1 MKFILHI
8 CLAFVFLFFSC
19 SGKIEP
25 RTQTAMDT
33 LCTVNAFEDGTKK
46 LYDEIFERLAQIE
59 KEFSATLPDSEIS
72 QINSMAG
79 ISAVQTNEEVLNV
92 MDFALKTAWISDG
105 AFTPAAGPLVD
116 LWGINTDHQRIPS
129 QAEINKALELVDF
142 GCVGLSR
149 DSVFLRKAGMKVNL
163 GGIVKGFAAD
173 EVCKILK
180 KHNVKKAVVDLGGN
194 IYVYGKKSDGSKW
207 TVGIKNPESPS
218 SAPLLRLCINEN
230 SVVTS
235 GSYERFFE
243 ADGKKYHHIFNPA
256 TGFPADSGIV
266 SATVISP
273 SSIAADALST
283 ATFVLGVEKSFK
295 LLDKFKKEFGTDIS
309 FVFICK
315 YGSVF
320 ASENL
325 KGSLEFVQD
334 DSRKIIFVP

>member
-1 MKFILHI
+1 MKFVSLL
-8 CLAFVFLFFSC
+8 CLVFIFLFASC

-72 QINSMAG
+72 RINSMAG
-79 ISAVQTNEEVLNV
+79 ISAVKTNEEVLNV
-92 MDFALKTAWISDG
+92 LDFALKTAWISDG

-116 LWGINTDHQRIPS
+116 LWGINTEHQKIPS
-129 QAEINKALELVDF
+129 QAQINNALELVDF

-149 DSVFLRKAGMKVNL
+149 DSVFLRKAGMKINL

-180 KHNVKKAVVDLGGN
+180 MHGVKKAVVDLGGN

-235 GSYERFFE
+235 GSYERYFE
-243 ADGKKYHHIFNPA
+243 SNGKRYHHIFDPA

-283 ATFVLGVEKSFK
+283 VFFILGNDADGRWKEYYRDTFFVREKETVSA
-295 LLDKFKKEFGTDIS
+295 E
-309 FVFICK
+309 
-315 YGSVF
+315 
-320 ASENL
+320 
-325 KGSLEFVQD
+325 
-334 DSRKIIFVP
+334 RK

>member
-1 MKFILHI
+1 MKFILQL
-8 CLAFVFLFFSC
+8 CLAFVFLFSSC

-46 LYDEIFERLAQIE
+46 LYDEIFERLTQIE

-72 QINSMAG
+72 RINSMAG
-79 ISAVQTNEEVLNV
+79 ISSVQTNEEVLNV
-92 MDFALKTAWISDG
+92 LDFALKTAWISDG

-116 LWGINTDHQRIPS
+116 LWGINTDHQKIPS
-129 QAEINKALELVDF
+129 QTEINKALELVDF

-207 TVGIKNPESPS
+207 TVGIKNPDSPS

>member
-207 TVGIKNPESPS
+207 TVGIKNPDSPS

>member
-1 MKFILHI
+1 MKFIFHI

-207 TVGIKNPESPS
+207 TVGIKNPDSPS

-243 ADGKKYHHIFNPA
+243 ADGKKNHHIFDPA
-256 TGFPADSGIV
+256 TGFPADNGIV

>member
-1 MKFILHI
+1 MKFIFHI

-207 TVGIKNPESPS
+207 TVGIKNPDSPS

-334 DSRKIIFVP
+334 ESRKIIFVP

>member
-1 MKFILHI
+1 MKLIF
-8 CLAFVFLFFSC
+8 CLYSAVLLLLASC
-19 SGKIEP
+19 SGKTEA
-25 RTQTAMDT
+25 RTQVVMDT
-33 LCTVNAFEDGTKK
+33 VCTVNAFDDGTKK
-46 LYDEIFERLAQIE
+46 LYDEIFERLSQIE
-59 KEFSATLPDSEIS
+59 KKFSATLPDSEIS

-79 ISAVQTNEEVLNV
+79 ISAVKASDEVLTV
-92 MDFALKTAWISDG
+92 LDFALKTAWISDG
-105 AFTPAAGPLVD
+105 AFSPAAGPLID
-116 LWGINTDHQRIPS
+116 LWGINTDHQKIPS
-129 QAEINKALELVDF
+129 QPEINSALELSDF

-149 DSVFLRKAGMKVNL
+149 DSVFLKKSGMKINL

-173 EVCKILK
+173 EVCIILK
-180 KHNVKKAVVDLGGN
+180 AHGVKKAVVDLGGN
-194 IYVYGKKSDGSKW
+194 IYVYGKKTGGNKW

-218 SAPLLRLCINEN
+218 SAPLLRLFTDKT

-235 GSYERFFE
+235 GDYERYFE
-243 ADGKKYHHIFNPA
+243 SGGKRYHHIFNLA

-266 SATVISP
+266 SATVISS

-295 LLDKFKKEFGTDIS
+295 ILDELKKQFGQDIS

-320 ASENL
+320 ASADL

-334 DSRKIIFVP
+334 DSRKIVFIP

>member
-1 MKFILHI
+1 MKFVLHL
-8 CLAFVFLFFSC
+8 CLAFVFLFSSC

-25 RTQTAMDT
+25 RTQMAMDT

-59 KEFSATLPDSEIS
+59 KEFSATLPNSEIS
-72 QINSMAG
+72 RINSMAG
-79 ISAVQTNEEVLNV
+79 ISSVETNEEVLNV
-92 MDFALKTAWISDG
+92 LDFALKTAWISDG
-105 AFTPAAGPLVD
+105 AFTPVAGPLVD
-116 LWGINTDHQRIPS
+116 LWGINTDHQKIPS
-129 QAEINKALELVDF
+129 QAEINKVLELVDF

-149 DSVFLRKAGMKVNL
+149 DSVFLRKAGMKINL

-180 KHNVKKAVVDLGGN
+180 KRDVKKAVVDLGGN
-194 IYVYGKKSDGSKW
+194 IYVYGKKTDGSKW
-207 TVGIKNPESPS
+207 TVGIKNPDSPS
-218 SAPLLRLCINEN
+218 SAPLLRLFINEN

-243 ADGKKYHHIFNPA
+243 ADGKKYHHIFDPA
-256 TGFPADSGIV
+256 TGFPADSGII

-295 LLDKFKKEFGTDIS
+295 LLNKFKKEFGTDIS

-320 ASENL
+320 ASEDL

>member
-1 MKFILHI
+1 MKFVSLL
-8 CLAFVFLFFSC
+8 CLVFIFLFASC

-33 LCTVNAFEDGTKK
+33 LCTVYAFVDGTKK
-46 LYDEIFERLAQIE
+46 LYDEIFERLTQIE

-72 QINSMAG
+72 RINSMAG
-79 ISAVQTNEEVLNV
+79 ISSVQTNEEVLNV
-92 MDFALKTAWISDG
+92 LDFSLKTAWISDG

-116 LWGINTDHQRIPS
+116 LWGINTDHQKIPS
-129 QAEINKALELVDF
+129 QTEINKALELVDF

-207 TVGIKNPESPS
+207 TVGIKNPDSPS

>member
-1 MKFILHI
+1 MKFIFHI

-129 QAEINKALELVDF
+129 QAEINKALELIDF

-207 TVGIKNPESPS
+207 TVGIKNPDSPS

>member
-1 MKFILHI
+1 MKFIFHI

-173 EVCKILK
+173 EVCKILN
-180 KHNVKKAVVDLGGN
+180 KHTGKKAVVDLGGN

-207 TVGIKNPESPS
+207 TVGIKNPDSPS

-243 ADGKKYHHIFNPA
+243 ADGKKYHHIFDPA
-256 TGFPADSGIV
+256 TGFPADYGIV

>member
-1 MKFILHI
+1 MKFVSRL
-8 CLAFVFLFFSC
+8 CLVFVFLFASC

-59 KEFSATLPDSEIS
+59 KEFSATLQDSEIS
-72 QINSMAG
+72 RINSMAG
-79 ISAVQTNEEVLNV
+79 ISAVKTNEEVLNV
-92 MDFALKTAWISDG
+92 LDFALKTAWISDG

-116 LWGINTDHQRIPS
+116 LWGINTDHQKIPS
-129 QAEINKALELVDF
+129 QAQINNALELVDF

-149 DSVFLRKAGMKVNL
+149 DSVFLRKAGMKINL

-180 KHNVKKAVVDLGGN
+180 MHGVKKAVVDLGGN

-235 GSYERFFE
+235 GSYERYFE
-243 ADGKKYHHIFNPA
+243 SNGKRYHHIFNPA

-295 LLDKFKKEFGTDIS
+295 LLNKFKKEFETDIS

-320 ASENL
+320 ASEDL

>member
-1 MKFILHI
+1 MKFILRL
-8 CLAFVFLFFSC
+8 CLAFVFLFSSC

-46 LYDEIFERLAQIE
+46 LYDEIFERLSQIE

-72 QINSMAG
+72 RINSMAG
-79 ISAVQTNEEVLNV
+79 ISTVKTNEEVLNV
-92 MDFALKTAWISDG
+92 LDFALKTAWISDG
-105 AFTPAAGPLVD
+105 AFTPVSGPLVD
-116 LWGINTDHQRIPS
+116 LWGINTDHQKIPS

-142 GCVGLSR
+142 GCLGVSR
-149 DSVFLRKAGMKVNL
+149 DSVFLRKAGMKINL

-207 TVGIKNPESPS
+207 TVGIKNPDSPS

-243 ADGKKYHHIFNPA
+243 ADGKKYHHIFDPA
-256 TGFPADSGIV
+256 TGFPVDSGIV

-295 LLDKFKKEFGTDIS
+295 LLDKFKKEFGTEIS
-309 FVFICK
+309 FVFICN

-320 ASENL
+320 ASEDL

>member
-1 MKFILHI
+1 MKFILQL
-8 CLAFVFLFFSC
+8 CLAFVFLFSSC

-46 LYDEIFERLAQIE
+46 LYDEIFERLTQIE

-72 QINSMAG
+72 RINSMAG
-79 ISAVQTNEEVLNV
+79 ISSVQTNEEVLNV

-207 TVGIKNPESPS
+207 TVGIKNPDSPS

>member
-243 ADGKKYHHIFNPA
+243 ADGKKYHHIFDPA
-256 TGFPADSGIV
+256 TGFPADYGIV

>member
-1 MKFILHI
+1 MKFIFHI

-92 MDFALKTAWISDG
+92 LDFALKTAWISDG

-207 TVGIKNPESPS
+207 TVGIKNPDSPS

>member
-1 MKFILHI
+1 MKFIFHI

-207 TVGIKNPESPS
+207 TVGIKNPDSPS

-309 FVFICK
+309 SVFICK

>member
-1 MKFILHI
+1 
-8 CLAFVFLFFSC
+8 
-19 SGKIEP
+19 
-25 RTQTAMDT
+25 
-33 LCTVNAFEDGTKK
+33 
-46 LYDEIFERLAQIE
+46 
-59 KEFSATLPDSEIS
+59 
-72 QINSMAG
+72 
-79 ISAVQTNEEVLNV
+79 
-92 MDFALKTAWISDG
+92 
-105 AFTPAAGPLVD
+105 
-116 LWGINTDHQRIPS
+116 
-129 QAEINKALELVDF
+129 
-142 GCVGLSR
+142 
-149 DSVFLRKAGMKVNL
+149 MKVNL

-207 TVGIKNPESPS
+207 TVGIKNPDSPS

-256 TGFPADSGIV
+256 TGFPADYGIV

>member
-1 MKFILHI
+1 MKFIFHI

-207 TVGIKNPESPS
+207 TVGIKNPDSPS

-295 LLDKFKKEFGTDIS
+295 LLDKFKKEFKTNIS

>member
-33 LCTVNAFEDGTKK
+33 LCTVNAFEEGTKK

-207 TVGIKNPESPS
+207 TVGIKNPDSPS

>member
-1 MKFILHI
+1 MKFIFHI

-33 LCTVNAFEDGTKK
+33 LCTVNAFDDGTKK

-207 TVGIKNPESPS
+207 TVGIKNPDSPS

>member
-1 MKFILHI
+1 MKFIFHI
-8 CLAFVFLFFSC
+8 CLAFVFLFFSY

-207 TVGIKNPESPS
+207 TVGIKNPDSPS

>member
-1 MKFILHI
+1 MKFVSLL
-8 CLAFVFLFFSC
+8 CLVFIFLFASC

-46 LYDEIFERLAQIE
+46 LYDEIFERLTQIE

-72 QINSMAG
+72 RINSMAG
-79 ISAVQTNEEVLNV
+79 ISSVQTNEEVLNV

-207 TVGIKNPESPS
+207 TVGIKNPDSPS

-334 DSRKIIFVP
+334 YTRKINYFH

>member
-1 MKFILHI
+1 MKFVLRLCIV
-8 CLAFVFLFFSC
+8 FVFLFASC

-25 RTQTAMDT
+25 RTQTVMDT

-59 KEFSATLPDSEIS
+59 NEFSATLPSSEIS
-72 QINSMAG
+72 RINSMAG
-79 ISAVQTNEEVLNV
+79 ISSVQTTEEVLKV
-92 MDFALKTAWISDG
+92 LDFALKTAWISDG
-105 AFTPAAGPLVD
+105 AFTPVAGPLVD
-116 LWGINTDHQRIPS
+116 LWGINTDHQKIPS
-129 QAEINKALELVDF
+129 QTEINNALELVDF

-149 DSVFLRKAGMKVNL
+149 NSVFLRKAGMKINL

-173 EVCKILK
+173 ELCKILK
-180 KHNVKKAVVDLGGN
+180 MHGVKKAVIDLGGN

-218 SAPLLRLCINEN
+218 DVPLLRLCINEN

-235 GSYERFFE
+235 GRYERYFE
-243 ADGKKYHHIFNPA
+243 TGGKRYHHIFDPA
-256 TGFPADSGIV
+256 TGFPAESGIV
-266 SATVISP
+266 SATVISK
-273 SSIAADALST
+273 SSIVSDALST

-295 LLDKFKKEFGTDIS
+295 LLEKFKKEFGTDIS
-309 FVFICK
+309 FVFVCK

-320 ASENL
+320 ASADL

-334 DSRKIIFVP
+334 DLRKIIFVP

>member
-1 MKFILHI
+1 MKFIFHI

-207 TVGIKNPESPS
+207 TVGIKNPDSPS

-256 TGFPADSGIV
+256 TGFPADYGIV

>member
-1 MKFILHI
+1 MKFVSQL
-8 CLAFVFLFFSC
+8 CLVFIFLFASC

-33 LCTVNAFEDGTKK
+33 VCTVNAFEDGTKK

-72 QINSMAG
+72 RINSMAG
-79 ISAVQTNEEVLNV
+79 ISAVKTNEEVLNV
-92 MDFALKTAWISDG
+92 LDFALKTAWISDG
-105 AFTPAAGPLVD
+105 AFTPAAGSLVD
-116 LWGINTDHQRIPS
+116 LWGINTDHQKIPS
-129 QAEINKALELVDF
+129 QAQINNALELVDF

-149 DSVFLRKAGMKVNL
+149 DSVFLRKAGMKINL
-163 GGIVKGFAAD
+163 G
-173 EVCKILK
+173 KILK
-180 KHNVKKAVVDLGGN
+180 MHGVKKAVVDLGGN

-235 GSYERFFE
+235 GSYERYFE
-243 ADGKKYHHIFNPA
+243 SNGKRYHHIFDPA

-295 LLDKFKKEFGTDIS
+295 LLDKFKKEFGSDIS
-309 FVFICK
+309 FVFVCK

-320 ASENL
+320 ASADL

-334 DSRKIIFVP
+334 DSRKIVFVP

>member
-1 MKFILHI
+1 MKFIFHI

-207 TVGIKNPESPS
+207 TVGIKNPDSPS

-243 ADGKKYHHIFNPA
+243 ADGKKYHHIFDPA
-256 TGFPADSGIV
+256 TGFPADYGIV